1 MRNLILSL
9 FIFFGCSANA
19 QHEID
24 ADVCT
29 KFVHSKIN
37 ELNVKIWDA
46 LHSGEI
52 VAYTN
57 DSLTSTK
64 NSDEI
69 YKQTTLKT
77 TVMVSNPEN
86 PDDPYDLISKEV
98 VYTFDSSTHFKGIN
112 LHYAKVINGKR
123 VSFRLVSVAPL
134 WKPVTESGIDLGLQP
149 LFQIRI
155 KDIKKLKGIDYGFY
169 EALFAT
175 RASVGDFV
183 NPYFAPFED
192 AEQLGQG
199 LTYNHMAHSQHY
211 MNFSDF
217 HYTIV
222 GHHLAYLPISIAIEG
237 QRKSL
242 QFFKDAEMKQA
253 YIDVQS
259 ELQDSAIVMVT
270 NPENPEDPYDLIP
283 VQVFELFEFERVHKI
298 SVIQY
303 QKDVIINFKKTCVK
317 SFGFVSSDQCER
329 DIYYP
334 LGKSKKLIKKTDWI
348 VLETLL
354 TEIIT

>member
-37 ELNVKIWDA
+37 ELNVKIWNA
-46 LHSGEI
+46 VHSGEI

-57 DSLTSTK
+57 YSLASTK

-69 YKQTTLKT
+69 YTQTALKT

-86 PDDPYDLISKEV
+86 PD
-98 VYTFDSSTHFKGIN
+98 
-112 LHYAKVINGKR
+112 
-123 VSFRLVSVAPL
+123 
-134 WKPVTESGIDLGLQP
+134 
-149 LFQIRI
+149 
-155 KDIKKLKGIDYGFY
+155 
-169 EALFAT
+169 
-175 RASVGDFV
+175 
-183 NPYFAPFED
+183 
-192 AEQLGQG
+192 
-199 LTYNHMAHSQHY
+199 
-211 MNFSDF
+211 
-217 HYTIV
+217 
-222 GHHLAYLPISIAIEG
+222 
-237 QRKSL
+237 
-242 QFFKDAEMKQA
+242 
-253 YIDVQS
+253 
-259 ELQDSAIVMVT
+259 
-270 NPENPEDPYDLIP
+270 DPYDLIP

-303 QKDVIINFKKTCVK
+303 QKDVIINFKKGCLM
-317 SFGFVSSDQCER
+317 SFGLVSSEQCER
-329 DIYYP
+329 DIYYS
-334 LGKSKKLIKKTDWI
+334 LGKSKKLIKKTDSI